1 MADSCKYV
9 FSYFPIYGRGYAARC
24 LLALSGA
31 EWKNE
36 FPKWPEQKFEFPF
49 HRLPV
54 LTEIDENGSK
64 FVLSES
70 HVIERYLATKYGRI
84 PSTGPKDVATCDMY
98 FDQINESLQ
107 NCSNSIMDLE
117 NEALKEKLLKGIDF
131 LLTMHEKILNSHNG
145 TFYFGD
151 KILLPDISMLFLYNF
166 TKQFDRHQ
174 GFDKSKFPKIMNL
187 IHAVATDKRIAA
199 VQNDK

>member
-1 MADSCKYV
+1 MVESCKYV
-9 FSYFPIYGRGYAARC
+9 LSYFPIDGRGYVARC

-36 FPKWPEQKFEFPF
+36 FPKWPQQKSEFPF

-70 HVIERYLATKYGRI
+70 HAIERYLATKYGRI

-98 FDQINESLQ
+98 FDQINDSIED
-107 NCSNSIMDLE
+107 CANSITNLE
-117 NEALKEKLLKGIDF
+117 NEVLKEKLLKGIDF
-131 LLTMHEKILNSHNG
+131 LLTMHEEILNSHNG

-151 KILLPDISMLFLYNF
+151 KILLPDISMLLLYNF

-187 IHAVATDKRIAA
+187 IHAVATDEKISA